1 MDPHSNGNGK
11 NGGGRPRKFSEPSR
25 AITLTLPESTLDE
38 LKSIDPDRGQAIVK
52 LAHQAIHGNG
62 VVRSPVSIVQGTID
76 TGLVVIG
83 PSQALRKIPFVRM
96 VEVAPERFILALE
109 PGKDF
114 VTLEIALND
123 VLEELAPDE
132 QWERPLILQ
141 LVEEIRRLR
150 KSDRVKMAEI
160 LLIKMQ
166 ENGHSNGHSQ
176 HHEAWH

>member
-1 MDPHSNGNGK
+1 MDPLSNGNGR

-25 AITLTLPESTLDE
+25 AVTLTLPQSTLDE
-38 LKSIDPDRGQAIVK
+38 LRSIDPDRGQAIVK
-52 LAHQAIHGNG
+52 LAHQAIYGNG
-62 VVRSPVSIVQGTID
+62 HSRPPVSIVQATVD

-83 PSQALRKIPFVRM
+83 PSQALRRIPFLRL

-123 VLEELAPDE
+123 ILEELGPAE
-132 QWERPLILQ
+132 EWERGLIIQ

-150 KSDRVKMAEI
+150 KSERVRMAEI
-160 LLIKMQ
+160 LLINMH
-166 ENGHSNGHSQ
+166 ENGGST
-176 HHEAWH
+176 AVIK

>member
-1 MDPHSNGNGK
+1 MDSHSNGNGK

-38 LKSIDPDRGQAIVK
+38 LKSIDHDRGQAIVK

-62 VVRSPVSIVQGTID
+62 VHKSPVSIVQATVD

-83 PSQALRKIPFVRM
+83 PSQALRRIPFVRM

-114 VTLEIALND
+114 VTLEIAVND
-123 VLEELAPDE
+123 VLDELPPGEE
-132 QWERPLILQ
+132 WERQHILQ
-141 LVEEIRRLR
+141 LLEEIRRLR
-150 KSDRVKMAEI
+150 KSERVRMAEI
-160 LLIKMQ
+160 LLIKME
-166 ENGHSNGHSQ
+166 ENGSSHPSEVGIK
-176 HHEAWH
+176 